1 MYQLLVIGNWNEWH
15 RETSVRPW
23 GQMWHN
29 TSMLMDFGASKLLLM
44 ADIPPRTIAWDR
56 HRGSKEV
63 SLTSLLFLRE
73 L

>member
-1 MYQLLVIGNWNEWH
+1 
-15 RETSVRPW
+15 
-23 GQMWHN
+23 MWHN

-73 L
+73 LRWISNGAATMTYVMAHNVLIIAF